1 MCVRALSQCLTAFFI
16 TYSTHA
22 SARRGESSER
32 LQDQTRAVIRKAS
45 RVSQRSWGERPKL
58 HKFVAFRELKSGRFL
73 TVVGNEL
80 RLLEPHMVKSCQ
92 FAAYTHQTNITGLQ
106 SVLSRLWLGQ
116 NWLGRVGVR
125 GAGFGKNEEWE
136 VDWRRPSASF
146 LMSCSANWGNGGY
159 LVVDHD
165 RGLELRLGGY
175 APEDKAKAALFE
187 IVDCETFRTS
197 DYVNEVLRP
206 LPPPPPPPAPQGAG
220 PPKR

>member
-1 MCVRALSQCLTAFFI
+1 MAVGPLNATTKR
-16 TYSTHA
+16 THIYI
-22 SARRGESSER
+22 RIHHTHRGDRSEQ

-73 TVVGNEL
+73 TVVGHDL
-80 RLLEPHMVKSCQ
+80 RLLEPHLVKSCQ
-92 FAAYTHQTNITGLQ
+92 FAAYTHQTITGLQ

-116 NWLGRVGVR
+116 NWVGRLGVR

-136 VDWRRPSASF
+136 VDWRRPGGSF

-159 LVVDHD
+159 LMVDHE
-165 RGLELRLGGY
+165 RENLELRLGGY
-175 APEDKAKAALFE
+175 APEDKAQAALFE

-197 DYVNEVLRP
+197 EYVNEVLRP
-206 LPPPPPPPAPQGAG
+206 LPPPEDAGA
-220 PPKR
+220 PKR